1 MNWKRAAI
9 AVLAAAPLIA
19 LFAYGFSRDPAEIP
33 SPLPGH
39 AAPEFALTVFAPGE
53 GPLMRPL
60 GDTVRLRE
68 LVGKVV
74 VVNFWASWCGPCRS
88 EHAGLSETARQYV
101 GRPVRFIGVLY
112 NDSAAAARQWIT
124 QMGGQSYPALMDLR
138 SLTAIDYGVYGVP
151 ETYIVDASGRIAY
164 KRVGPI
170 PASVLR
176 QWIDSLLPN
185 ATATGVMPRAT
196 VR

>member
-39 AAPEFALTVFAPGE
+39 AAPEFTLAVFAPGE

-60 GDTVRLRE
+60 GDTVRLGA

-74 VVNFWASWCGPCRS
+74 VVNFWASWCGPCRA

-101 GRPVRFIGVLY
+101 GKPVRFIGVLY
-112 NDSAAAARQWIT
+112 NDGAAAASDWIT
-124 QMGGQSYPALMDLR
+124 QMGGQSYPAVMDLG
-138 SLTAIDYGVYGVP
+138 SVTAIDYGVYGVP

-164 KRVGPI
+164 KYVGPI
-170 PASVLR
+170 PPSVLR

-185 ATATGVMPRAT
+185 ATATGMMPLAV

>member
-9 AVLAAAPLIA
+9 AVLAAAPPIA

-39 AAPEFALTVFAPGE
+39 AAPEFTLAVFAPGE

-112 NDSAAAARQWIT
+112 NDSATAARQWIT

-170 PASVLR
+170 PPSVLH
-176 QWIDSLLPN
+176 QWIDSLMPN
-185 ATATGVMPRAT
+185 ARATTTTPRAPAP
-196 VR
+196 

>member
-9 AVLAAAPLIA
+9 AVLAAAPVIA

-39 AAPEFALTVFAPGE
+39 AAPAFTLAVFAPGE
-53 GPLMRPL
+53 GPLAQPL
-60 GDTVRLRE
+60 GDTVRLRA
-68 LVGKVV
+68 LTGKVV
-74 VVNFWASWCGPCRS
+74 IVNFWASWCGPCRA
-88 EHAGLSETARQYV
+88 EHAGLSETAREYV
-101 GRPVRFIGVLY
+101 GKPVRFVGVLY
-112 NDSAAAARQWIT
+112 SDSEAAATQWIT
-124 QMGGQSYPALMDLR
+124 QMGGQSYPAVTDQR

-151 ETYIVDASGRIAY
+151 ETYIVDPTGRIAHKY
-164 KRVGPI
+164 VGPI
-170 PASVLR
+170 PPSVLR

-185 ATATGVMPRAT
+185 ATATGVMPRAA

>member
-39 AAPEFALTVFAPGE
+39 AAPEFTLAVFAPGE

-74 VVNFWASWCGPCRS
+74 VVNFWASWCGPCRA

-101 GRPVRFIGVLY
+101 GKPVRFVGVLY

-124 QMGGQSYPALMDLR
+124 QMGGQSYPAVTDLR

-164 KRVGPI
+164 KHVGPI
-170 PASVLR
+170 PPSVLR

-185 ATATGVMPRAT
+185 ATASGVMPRAT